1 MKFSSLGMDE
11 PGDAAT
17 SPSPELEKES
27 DATALEVRPD
37 TTTIAESLV
46 LEETPAP
53 ARPRATGLRTWH
65 RIF

>member
-1 MKFSSLGMDE
+1 
-11 PGDAAT
+11 
-17 SPSPELEKES
+17 
-27 DATALEVRPD
+27 LEVRPD